1 MKCLLNPT
9 TGEVRRVD
17 LPKAIQLRADGWTY
31 CTKTLWRTY
40 RNREAPSMSMQLRRP
55 NALEVKAERGVAS
68 CLNQI
73 GAASV

>member
-17 LPKAIQLRADGWTY
+17 LATANGLRGAGWTH

-40 RNREAPSMSMQLRRP
+40 RNREAPSMSIQLRRP
-55 NALEVKAERGVAS
+55 NALEVKAERGLRRV
-68 CLNQI
+68 
-73 GAASV
+73 